1 MNFKKIILALLAISL
16 SFILTVSFAHAQTSR
31 DSAAIPSAPSS
42 SGNDTSNS
50 TKIVPYHPRDPV
62 AYYAEKKQLDSQGAN
77 ASLSKTLPK
86 FFGFSALSSPVNNP
100 VGFDGLNVTSATFH
114 SNKQDPPDVQVAV
127 GPGNVFEMVNVKG
140 KTYTKTGSTNQTINL
155 DTLFKFSSSDTLTQP
170 KVLYDSQSG
179 RWFASLLDAS
189 NNTVSIAVS
198 KTSDPSVNNWY
209 VHHISYGTECP
220 DHPQIGVSDDKLVIS
235 TNDYATNCF
244 TVEASDGAEYR
255 VFDKAQ
261 MLSGTFSQ
269 IFQRGPTISEF
280 AVTPVQSMSSTGNLY
295 MVSDGAASS
304 TNQIKLFNF
313 TGLSPVTFKSIIT
326 VNLPSGRPNILTPP
340 SAPQPVTTTHISTGD
355 TRTLNAVW
363 QNGKLWFSLND
374 KCTPTGDSTFR
385 SCTRLIQIN
394 TNTTTVTQDFDV
406 NSSGSYFYYPAL
418 TVDSFGGM
426 GAVFGTSNDT
436 DPTGY
441 PGLIVT
447 AQAAADPVNSIKQLA
462 FLRTGTHY
470 EDGFED
476 SNFNTFYGDYFGASP
491 DPSNNTRIWV
501 AGEYNTL
508 PNGHVVPS
516 WSTFIGSINFDCVPP
531 TSVDWI
537 ITASCTLASSATAP
551 ANVKVQNNSLLT
563 IPNGISLNVDFKNHF
578 LLVNSGS
585 GVYIAPSGKIT

>member
-155 DTLFKFSSSDTLTQP
+155 DTLFQLTTSTHLLTQP

-189 NNTVSIAVS
+189 SNT
-198 KTSDPSVNNWY
+198 
-209 VHHISYGTECP
+209 H
-220 DHPQIGVSDDKLVIS
+220 
-235 TNDYATNCF
+235 
-244 TVEASDGAEYR
+244 
-255 VFDKAQ
+255 
-261 MLSGTFSQ
+261 
-269 IFQRGPTISEF
+269 
-280 AVTPVQSMSSTGNLY
+280 
-295 MVSDGAASS
+295 
-304 TNQIKLFNF
+304 QIKLFNF
-313 TGLSPVTFKSIIT
+313 TGLSPMTFKSIIT
-326 VNLPSGRPNILTPP
+326 VNLQSGRPNILTPP
-340 SAPQPVTTTHISTGD
+340 SALQPITTTHISTGD

-385 SCTRLIQIN
+385 SCARLIQIN

-470 EDGFED
+470 EDGKED
-476 SNFNTFYGDYFGASP
+476 SNFNTLYGDYFGASP

-508 PNGHVVPS
+508 PNGHLVPS

-531 TSVDWI
+531 PSGDWI
-537 ITASCTLASSATAP
+537 ITASCTLAKSADAP
-551 ANVKVQNNSLLT
+551 ANVIVQNNSLLT